1 MQDQQKAAKVT
12 FYLPPD
18 LHRQL
23 KIRAAVDGE
32 PMSTIAERA
41 IEFYMGHADVV
52 NETAEVY
59 GHTHQVYSCP
69 TCAESLVV
77 REGDLK
83 AVKEALSTDQAT
95 ALAVDMPGM
104 VPGGRQQPDEGE
116 LVVC

>member
-12 FYLPPD
+12 FYLPSD

-41 IEFYMGHADVV
+41 IEFYMSHADVV

-69 TCAESLVV
+69 ACAESLVV

-83 AVKEALSTDQAT
+83 AVKAALSIDQAD
-95 ALAVDMPGM
+95 ALTVDMSGM